1 MPVIKTAKKGAVAP
15 LDTLFAASTRP
26 VADLFN
32 NITNYDFEKNEWLTD
47 DAAARASVCS
57 SVIRRIKATGQDP
70 SAYAKVL
77 YRRGESAHAK
87 LLFRCISREKW
98 SEECTDDEMMAAFSA
113 MGLSNDT
120 DDMNKTVDDILFGA
134 ATASSGASAG
144 GALHQVGGAPH
155 DLATL
160 LFLKRHLLDKL
171 VEVGP
176 EYAGQLVGW
185 IDAQLVQLKGC
196 VQDILGINPATFYND
211 ITEAIVRLYNQGAG
225 LADDAKA
232 RVAEW
237 LSENKAMA
245 FGLTAFIVRYQ
256 DNIVGVGRAAIGS
269 FLPAIFSAFARAG
282 ANAGSVITQFWQ
294 SEPGVALLLSLYY
307 YDQNAD
313 LINEAAAS
321 ALQAGKDAAD
331 RIMAA
336 LNQFEQFSSEKI
348 NDYAEV
354 RINDDLIKMMA
365 TLRAGLKPVDD
376 SAHRA
381 ELARILTKTAE
392 AQARLLETIARTR
405 QTRSQT
411 SRIATAKQTLTTVQD
426 QLTAETRDLIAAEIA
441 ARGPRRGGKSH
452 SRKLHKKVSVSNRPK
467 KSVHSR
473 KAKVAKRSNKKH

>member
-1 MPVIKTAKKGAVAP
+1 MPVIKTAKKGAVGSI
-15 LDTLFAASTRP
+15 DKLFTTSTRP

-47 DAAARASVCS
+47 DASARASVCS
-57 SVIRRIKATGQDP
+57 SVIRRIKAAGQDP
-70 SAYAKVL
+70 SAYAKDL
-77 YRRGESAHAK
+77 YGRGEKAQAK

-98 SEECTDDEMMAAFSA
+98 SEECTDDEMMEAFSA

-134 ATASSGASAG
+134 MDTYKG

-185 IDAQLVQLKGC
+185 IDAQLVQLKSC
-196 VQDILGINPATFYND
+196 VIDILGINPATFYDD
-211 ITEAIVRLYNQGAG
+211 ITEAIVRLYDQGAG
-225 LADDAKA
+225 LADEAKA

-237 LSENKAMA
+237 LSANKAMA

-256 DNIVGVGRAAIGS
+256 DNIVGAGRAAIGS

-331 RIMAA
+331 RVMAA
-336 LNQFEQFSSEKI
+336 LNQYEQFSSEKI

-441 ARGPRRGGKSH
+441 ARAPRRGGKSH

>member
-1 MPVIKTAKKGAVAP
+1 
-15 LDTLFAASTRP
+15 
-26 VADLFN
+26 
-32 NITNYDFEKNEWLTD
+32 
-47 DAAARASVCS
+47 
-57 SVIRRIKATGQDP
+57 
-70 SAYAKVL
+70 
-77 YRRGESAHAK
+77 
-87 LLFRCISREKW
+87 
-98 SEECTDDEMMAAFSA
+98 
-113 MGLSNDT
+113 
-120 DDMNKTVDDILFGA
+120 
-134 ATASSGASAG
+134 
-144 GALHQVGGAPH
+144 
-155 DLATL
+155 
-160 LFLKRHLLDKL
+160 
-171 VEVGP
+171 
-176 EYAGQLVGW
+176 
-185 IDAQLVQLKGC
+185 
-196 VQDILGINPATFYND
+196 
-211 ITEAIVRLYNQGAG
+211 
-225 LADDAKA
+225 
-232 RVAEW
+232 
-237 LSENKAMA
+237 
-245 FGLTAFIVRYQ
+245 
-256 DNIVGVGRAAIGS
+256 
-269 FLPAIFSAFARAG
+269 
-282 ANAGSVITQFWQ
+282 
-294 SEPGVALLLSLYY
+294 LYY

-392 AQARLLETIARTR
+392 AQAKLLETVAKTR

-411 SRIATAKQTLTTVQD
+411 SRIATAKQTLMTVQD

-452 SRKLHKKVSVSNRPK
+452 SRKLHKKISVSNRPK